1 MRRQVVVDRQG
12 RILAT
17 APHPE
22 DHPPSAGARG
32 PRSLGFVPLK
42 GQKVH
47 TVDIPSELSDAEGLS
62 KLHKSYSIRLSG
74 GRPILAKKRK

>member
-1 MRRQVVVDRQG
+1 MKRQVVVDRQG

-22 DHPPSAGARG
+22 DHPTSGARG

-42 GQKVH
+42 GQKLH
-47 TVDIPSELSDAEGLS
+47 TVDIPSDLSDADGLR
-62 KLHKSYSIRLSG
+62 KLHQTYSVRLSG
-74 GRPILAKKRK
+74 GKPILARKRK